1 MRPLLLLTLLLT
13 LAVPAAAAAQDPGP
27 PLTAPAADLQAAL
40 ECSAGIDGA
49 QRDPV
54 LLVHGTFTTPEES
67 WDPGYF
73 KVLPEL
79 GTPACTIDLPGRS
92 LEDVQASAEYVVY
105 AIREMARRSGR
116 TVSVI
121 GHSQGTLQP
130 LWAMRFWP
138 DVGAKVGEYI
148 GLAGPFQGTQ
158 AASTSCGGGRCFEA
172 AWQMRPGSAF
182 LTALFAAPLPE
193 TVEYTSIATQFD
205 QLVLPQPQASTLR
218 GRPPILVQDVCP
230 GRPVEHATLIYD
242 AATFA
247 LVLDALGHA
256 GPADPA
262 RFDPAVCA
270 QTMMPGA
277 DAPAAFA
284 AAPQFAAAFAEG
296 STVGPQV
303 DREPPLRCYVT
314 NTCPDGT
321 GGATS
326 TGSAGSSP
334 TSASGRRSQGEL
346 RLVRRCIGSGR
357 LRVALRGDATAVR
370 SVRFSLGG
378 RDRSGPFRRTVAR
391 RTLARTRA
399 RRLRAVVTLR
409 SGARPVVLSRLLPRC
424 GLKRR

>member
-1 MRPLLLLTLLLT
+1 
-13 LAVPAAAAAQDPGP
+13 
-27 PLTAPAADLQAAL
+27 
-40 ECSAGIDGA
+40 
-49 QRDPV
+49 V

-79 GTPACTIDLPGRS
+79 GTPACTIDLPGRA
-92 LEDVQASAEYVVY
+92 LEDAQASAEYVVY
-105 AIREMARRSGR
+105 AIREMARRAGR
-116 TVSVI
+116 RVSVI
-121 GHSQGTLQP
+121 GHSQGALHP

-138 DVGAKVGEYI
+138 DVGAKVSDSI

-158 AASTSCGGGRCFEA
+158 AANTSCGGGSCFEA

-205 QLVLPQPQASTLR
+205 QLVIPQPQASTLR
-218 GRPPILVQDVCP
+218 GKPPILVQDVCP
-230 GRPVEHATLIYD
+230 GRPVEHTFVLYEAV
-242 AATFA
+242 TFA

-262 RFDPAVCA
+262 RVDPLVCA
-270 QTMMPGA
+270 ERTMPGA
-277 DAPAAFA
+277 DNPAALA
-284 AAPQFAAAFAEG
+284 TAPEFAAAFAQG

-314 NTCPDGT
+314 NTCTAGT
-321 GGATS
+321 GCATR
-326 TGSAGSSP
+326 TGSGTTGSSP
-334 TSASGRRSQGEL
+334 TSAARRRSQGEL
-346 RLVRRCIGSGR
+346 RLVRRCIGRGR
-357 LRVALRGDATAVR
+357 LRVALRGDASAVR
-370 SVRFSLGG
+370 AVRFSLGG
-378 RDRSGPFRRTVAR
+378 RDRTRPFRRTVAR

-399 RRLRAVVTLR
+399 RRLRAAVTLR

-424 GLKRR
+424 GLKPPASRASVSGT